1 MAFLISRCFNRVRQ
15 EVEYESLR
23 QIFSVWSC
31 YPDGSVSLRDFLWLD
46 ERCAAGDLWVTCWIG
61 LNPMEKWLT
70 WFVMITIIWLLVVVW
85 NMTGL

>member
-46 ERCAAGDLWVTCWIG
+46 LLDWVESHGKMVDMVCHDNNHLTSFNMFG
-61 LNPMEKWLT
+61 L
-70 WFVMITIIWLLVVVW
+70 
-85 NMTGL
+85 